1 MTMMIDSI
9 EYKIKSVILGHAIA
23 DALGVPA
30 EFASRAELDS
40 APVTD
45 MEGYGTYTYPAGT
58 WSDDT
63 SMTLCALDSMAK
75 GRLDLKEIMDNF
87 CLWFYKN
94 EFTAAGECFDIGGAC
109 MSAIEKY
116 KSFSLPPHMC
126 GGEDERSNGNG
137 SLMRILP
144 FALFCEYGEYSGNWL
159 DIIHL
164 GSSLTHRHERSRIG
178 CGIYS
183 IIVRKLLCRPDKD
196 SVHVALKRAR
206 TEYEGNPEL
215 EKYKRIFEPDF
226 ALLNRDEIRSSG
238 YVVDTLEA
246 AIWCLLTTDSYKD
259 CVLKAV
265 NLGDDTDTV
274 AAVAGGLAGALYGL
288 DSIPKAWLD
297 TLIKREYIEELCERF
312 CAALCN

>member
-1 MTMMIDSI
+1 MKNSDI
-9 EYKIKSVILGHAIA
+9 EYKIKSVILGHAVA

-30 EFASRAELDS
+30 EFASRAELDA

-45 MEGYGTYTYPAGT
+45 MEGFGTYDMPAGT

-63 SMTLCALDSMAK
+63 SMTLCALDSMGK
-75 GRLDLKEIMDNF
+75 GYIDHVEIMENF
-87 CLWFYKN
+87 CRWFDDN
-94 EFTAAGECFDIGGAC
+94 EYTPSGECFDIGGAC
-109 MSAIEKY
+109 MQAIEKY
-116 KSFSLPPHMC
+116 KAFHLPPHMC
-126 GGEDERSNGNG
+126 GGEDERSCGNG

-144 FALFCEYGEYSGNWL
+144 FALFCEYGEYSGSWL

-164 GSSLTHRHERSRIG
+164 GSSLTHRHERCRVG

-183 IIVRKLLCRPDKD
+183 IILRKLLCRPERE
-196 SVHVALKRAR
+196 SVYTGLKRAR
-206 TEYEGNPEL
+206 EEYKDSFEL
-215 EKYKRIFEPDF
+215 DKYKRLFDPDF
-226 ALLNRDEIRSSG
+226 VSLKKDEIKSSG

-246 AIWCLLTTDSYKD
+246 ALWCLLTTDSYKE

-288 DSIPKAWLD
+288 DAIPTEWLD
-297 TLIKREYIEELCERF
+297 ALIKREYIEELCEKF

>member
-1 MTMMIDSI
+1 MMSDSI
-9 EYKIKSVILGHAIA
+9 LYKIRSVILGHAVA

-30 EFASRAELDS
+30 EFAGRAELDA

-45 MEGYGTYTYPAGT
+45 MEGYGTYPYPAGT

-75 GRLDLKEIMDNF
+75 GRIDWVEIMDNF
-87 CLWFYKN
+87 CRWFYNN
-94 EFTAAGECFDIGGAC
+94 EFTPSGECFDIGGAC
-109 MSAIEKY
+109 LSAIEKY
-116 KSFSLPPHMC
+116 NRLHLPPYMC
-126 GGEDERSNGNG
+126 GGEDERSCGNG

-164 GSSLTHRHERSRIG
+164 GSSLTHRHERCKVG

-183 IIVRKLLCRPDKD
+183 VILRKLLCRPDKA
-196 SVHVALKRAR
+196 SVRAGLKRAKQV
-206 TEYEGNPEL
+206 YANSPEL
-215 EKYKRIFEPDF
+215 EKYKRIFDPGFVSLDIS
-226 ALLNRDEIRSSG
+226 EIKSSG

-246 AIWCLLTTDSYKD
+246 ALWCLMTTDNYRD

-274 AAVAGGLAGALYGL
+274 AAVAGGLAGALYGYE
-288 DSIPKAWLD
+288 SIPAEWLD
-297 TLIKREYIEELCERF
+297 TLIKREYIEELCEKF
-312 CAALCN
+312 CAALCNR